1 MNKAIVIGAAALAV
15 LAGLASAE
23 TKSGQVETLNLYG
36 KKITITYASPAVNGR
51 AGKIFTK
58 DGLISGDAHYPV
70 WRAGANNATTLHTE
84 GDLDFGG
91 GLLVPKGDYTLFV
104 NIADPAAWELIV
116 NKQTGQGGLDYDA
129 SQDLGRVKMTMSKP
143 SSTVEQLKYSLANAG
158 GNKGRLQ
165 LAWENMVGVV
175 NFTVK

>member
-1 MNKAIVIGAAALAV
+1 MNHSIVIGAAALAV
-15 LAGLASAE
+15 IAGLASAE

-36 KKITITYASPAVNGR
+36 KKITITYSSPAVNGR

-58 DGLISGDAHYPV
+58 DGLISGDDHYPV
-70 WRAGANNATTLHTE
+70 WRAGANAATALHTE
-84 GDLDFGG
+84 GDLDLG
-91 GLLVPKGDYTLFV
+91 GLAVPKGDYTLFV

-116 NKQTGQGGLDYDA
+116 NKQTGQEGLAYD
-129 SQDLGRVKMTMSKP
+129 SKQDLGRVKMTMSKP
-143 SSTVEQLKYSLANAG
+143 SSMVEQLKYSLANAG

-165 LAWENMVGVV
+165 LAWENVVAVV